1 MSCTGETIW
10 LASVSNQSKPRE
22 KISLKTT
29 VEIEKLTKLT
39 IEENCCGKWRCS
51 ACGKIEN
58 TFYFLQLH
66 KSTNCETGLS
76 FICEICREKINN
88 YSDFAIHYIEHE
100 ADKEKKCPIC
110 LCPNVNNIKEHLIV
124 KKHISEDINGFKFA
138 DDECKRSNKKAK
150 QEVFFNSNIG
160 GYCQDRK
167 PSFKVESNVPVQ
179 QPETSSEQ
187 PIVYDITA
195 EILPSVETQNMEVS
209 FTAADADTAKLS
221 PVFNHLILDNQEQ
234 DDQGK
239 PEFRRKKNNTLCYEF
254 SDSDINDFSDK
265 DIDLSERHK
274 EDEYPAAVP
283 LSSVLRYYSES
294 DQKSDESCVLN
305 DDFSDID
312 EFVTDEML
320 SELSSLP
327 SDDLSLLDSPS
338 KTPPQSLPVS
348 STDAMLK
355 DSKKEKKNGSNGVPT
370 PSCGTQPHI
379 KSECPTPDPLA
390 ANAGTTVPSVTVK
403 DEPST
408 PNGGESMN
416 NCENSGSNNCATL
429 SGQSGNT
436 SSGPDIKP
444 NVCGPGGG
452 MNPMMGP
459 NNVESNPMDNFLND
473 PPMNKACKAE
483 DEGSDSDSNED
494 ESQWTNNSNPSDAQ
508 EEYSPEFIMKYGS
521 KSSGGIGEEKP
532 YACPVP
538 GCCKRYKN
546 VDGMKYH
553 AINGH
558 RRDEKAYKAYKCYCG
573 KAYKTAQGLKK
584 HYLAH
589 QLRVTR
595 KVTLI
600 TLNNGWP
607 SAFWTQSITGT
618 NSSSVG
624 SLRKW
629 NGSTCRSSTTQST
642 QSTC

>member
-265 DIDLSERHK
+265 
-274 EDEYPAAVP
+274 
-283 LSSVLRYYSES
+283 
-294 DQKSDESCVLN
+294 
-305 DDFSDID
+305 
-312 EFVTDEML
+312 
-320 SELSSLP
+320 
-327 SDDLSLLDSPS
+327 
-338 KTPPQSLPVS
+338 
-348 STDAMLK
+348 DAMLK

>member
-160 GYCQDRK
+160 GYCQ
-167 PSFKVESNVPVQ
+167 
-179 QPETSSEQ
+179 
-187 PIVYDITA
+187 
-195 EILPSVETQNMEVS
+195 
-209 FTAADADTAKLS
+209 
-221 PVFNHLILDNQEQ
+221 
-234 DDQGK
+234 
-239 PEFRRKKNNTLCYEF
+239 
-254 SDSDINDFSDK
+254 

>member
-1 MSCTGETIW
+1 IDLSGRHKEDEYPAAVPLSSVLRYYSESDQKSDESCV
-10 LASVSNQSKPRE
+10 LN
-22 KISLKTT
+22 
-29 VEIEKLTKLT
+29 
-39 IEENCCGKWRCS
+39 
-51 ACGKIEN
+51 
-58 TFYFLQLH
+58 
-66 KSTNCETGLS
+66 
-76 FICEICREKINN
+76 
-88 YSDFAIHYIEHE
+88 D
-100 ADKEKKCPIC
+100 
-110 LCPNVNNIKEHLIV
+110 
-124 KKHISEDINGFKFA
+124 
-138 DDECKRSNKKAK
+138 
-150 QEVFFNSNIG
+150 
-160 GYCQDRK
+160 
-167 PSFKVESNVPVQ
+167 
-179 QPETSSEQ
+179 
-187 PIVYDITA
+187 
-195 EILPSVETQNMEVS
+195 
-209 FTAADADTAKLS
+209 
-221 PVFNHLILDNQEQ
+221 
-234 DDQGK
+234 
-239 PEFRRKKNNTLCYEF
+239 
-254 SDSDINDFSDK
+254 DFSDIDEFVTDEMLSELSSLPSDDLSLLDSPSK
-265 DIDLSERHK
+265 TPPQFTKKIRTTQEWVQRPRVDSTPLGLPTDIDLSERHK

-348 STDAMLK
+348 STDAMIK

-473 PPMNKACKAE
+473 PPMNRYFLNMRKRRTGSYPDFDSAGYITQEACKAE

-521 KSSGGIGEEKP
+521 KYALTPAQLARLGSG
-532 YACPVP
+532 
-538 GCCKRYKN
+538 
-546 VDGMKYH
+546 
-553 AINGH
+553 
-558 RRDEKAYKAYKCYCG
+558 
-573 KAYKTAQGLKK
+573 TAQLVDRPRLKALTVPAK
-584 HYLAH
+584 MFQDRLLRKAEHTPMLCDFGDSELPIHSQPTSIDPTKKLRLAVP
-589 QLRVTR
+589 LSS
-595 KVTLI
+595 LSN
-600 TLNNGWP
+600 LNNKKP
-607 SAFWTQSITGT
+607 V
-618 NSSSVG
+618 NSGMESSNDLFPDALEDS
-624 SLRKW
+624 SL
-629 NGSTCRSSTTQST
+629 NLPPTPTSPICDPEYESLFS
-642 QSTC
+642 